1 MISTRRKGTVGVLTP
16 GLLALGLLLA
26 GCAGDGAVLATPA
39 PDPPGEPQR
48 YTTSAFMIQQGDDP
62 PELCLG
68 SIMES
73 SPPQCGGP
81 TVVGLDWA
89 DVPDAETVMGVTF
102 GSGWVVGTYTDETFT
117 LTEPV
122 SSDPPAG
129 HVPSDG
135 SPAPLTALCDDPYR
149 GGSEDAY
156 PLETGPDGDAL
167 GAEGTAAMDAMH
179 QRALALPGYVEVFV
193 SDGSDELNLL
203 LTADSD
209 VEAVHASLREVWQG
223 WLCVAAYD
231 IPSAAEGQAAS
242 KALADEVVELE
253 VFAWSPNPTTGR
265 FSADVVLVDAG
276 TEARIHEI
284 LAPWYD
290 PDQIDL
296 YSRLTPLG

>member
-1 MISTRRKGTVGVLTP
+1 MISTRHTGTA
-16 GLLALGLLLA
+16 GLLTLGLLLA
-26 GCAGDGAVLATPA
+26 GCADGGAVIAAPA
-39 PDPPGEPQR
+39 PDPSGEPQR
-48 YTTSAFMIQQGDDP
+48 YTTSAVMIQQGDEP
-62 PELCLG
+62 PELCLD
-68 SIMES
+68 SVMES
-73 SPPQCGGP
+73 NPPQCGGP

-102 GSGWVVGTYTDETFT
+102 GSGWVVGTYADETFT
-117 LTEPV
+117 LTQPV

-129 HVPSDG
+129 HVPPDG
-135 SPAPLTALCDDPYR
+135 SPAPLTPLCDDPYR

-156 PLETGPDGDAL
+156 PVETGPDGDAL
-167 GAEGTAAMDAMH
+167 GAEGAAAMDAMH

-209 VEAVHASLREVWQG
+209 AEAVHASLRELWQG
-223 WLCVAAYD
+223 WLCVAARD

-242 KALADEVVELE
+242 SALGDEVLELE
-253 VFAWSPNPTTGR
+253 VLAWSPNPTTGR
-265 FSADVVLVDAG
+265 FSADVVLVDAS

-284 LAPWYD
+284 LAPWYA

-296 YSRLTPLG
+296 YSRLEPLD

>member
-1 MISTRRKGTVGVLTP
+1 MISTRQKGTAGVLT
-16 GLLALGLLLA
+16 LGLVLA
-26 GCAGDGAVLATPA
+26 GCADGGAVLAAPA
-39 PDPPGEPQR
+39 PDPLVEPQR
-48 YTTSAFMIQQGDDP
+48 YTTSAFIIQQGDEP
-62 PELCLG
+62 PELCL
-68 SIMES
+68 STVMES
-73 SPPQCGGP
+73 NPPQCGGP

-102 GSGWVVGTYTDETFT
+102 GSAWVVGTYADETFT

-129 HVPSDG
+129 HAPPDG
-135 SPAPLTALCDDPYR
+135 SPAPLTPLCDDPYR

-156 PLETGPDGDAL
+156 PVETGPDGDAL
-167 GAEGTAAMDAMH
+167 GAEGAAAMDAMH

-203 LTADSD
+203 VTADSD
-209 VEAVHASLREVWQG
+209 AEAVHASLRELWQG
-223 WLCVAAYD
+223 WLCVAARD

-242 KALADEVVELE
+242 TALGDEALELE
-253 VFAWSPNPTTGR
+253 VLAWSPDPTTGR

-284 LAPWYD
+284 LAPWYEA
-290 PDQIDL
+290 DQIDL
-296 YSRLTPLG
+296 SSRLEPLG